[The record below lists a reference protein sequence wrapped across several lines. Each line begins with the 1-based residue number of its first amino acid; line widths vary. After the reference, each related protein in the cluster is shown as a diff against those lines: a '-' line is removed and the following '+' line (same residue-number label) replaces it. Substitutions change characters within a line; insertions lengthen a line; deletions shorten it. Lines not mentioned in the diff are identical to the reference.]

1 MPAGPRSLGSAER
14 ADNEETRMPAPG
26 LSIAASKL
34 ISLGLTAKIGL
45 GVTVA
50 TAGVAGAGAAG
61 VLPAQANER
70 ARDAIEAVTP
80 VEFDEP
86 AGDHGGDN
94 FGGVVSSDAT
104 GESDGEP
111 GVDGSEI
118 SEMAPGAQHRPV
130 DPGQAPAQA
139 GAPGDVA
146 GLDQATETPAAAH
159 VPDDTGA
166 PEGRS
171 TAPATPAAPP
181 STVPETGGRPDAPGG
196 QAARD

>member
-1 MPAGPRSLGSAER
+1 MPGQ
-14 ADNEETRMPAPG
+14 G

-34 ISLGLTAKIGL
+34 VSLGLAAKIGM

-61 VLPAQANER
+61 VLPDQANER

-86 AGDHGGDN
+86 ADDHGDN
-94 FGGVVSSDAT
+94 FGSVVSSDAT

-118 SEMAPGAQHRPV
+118 SEMAPGAAHRPV

-139 GAPGDVA
+139 GPPEGA
-146 GLDQATETPAAAH
+146 GLDQATEGPAAPH
-159 VPDDTGA
+159 VPEDAGA
-166 PEGRS
+166 AQAVPSTPDVPE
-171 TAPATPAAPP
+171 TPP
-181 STVPETGGRPDAPGG
+181 STVPEVGGPAAAGGAGAPG
-196 QAARD
+196 